1 MKILENLELAII
13 EGRMGSNL
21 PNTLD
26 KEVKLGVAG
35 LVDLALSEGISI
47 DDILNKGMISGM
59 DIVGQR
65 FSNGEYFLPNLLMSA
80 KVMKS
85 GMAILEPLFK
95 KANIEL
101 AGKVIMGTVKGD
113 MHDIGK
119 NLVSVILQGGG
130 FEIIDLGVDVPSER
144 FVDAGKE
151 HPDAV
156 IGMSALLTTT
166 RGAISDTMDHL
177 RRERLKNKVIVGGAV
192 VSRQFADEIGADGFT
207 QDAAKVVN
215 LVNNIISAV

>member
-1 MKILENLELAII
+1 MKILENLKLAII
-13 EGRMGSNL
+13 EGKVDSNL
-21 PNTLD
+21 SNTFD
-26 KEVKLGVAG
+26 KEEKSGVAG
-35 LVDLALSEGISI
+35 LVDLALSEGIPI

-59 DIVGQR
+59 DVVGKR
-65 FSNGEYFLPNLLMSA
+65 FSSGEYFLPNLLMSA
-80 KVMKS
+80 KAMKG
-85 GMAILEPLFK
+85 GMAILEPLLK

-101 AGKVIMGTVKGD
+101 TGKVIIGTVKGD

-144 FVDAGKE
+144 FVDAGKA

-177 RRERLKNKVIVGGAV
+177 RREGLKNKIIIGGAV

-207 QDAAKVVN
+207 QDAAKAVS
-215 LVNNIISAV
+215 LVKSIIAAT